1 MTINEFK
8 KKYKNSTTYKKI
20 DYLIES
26 KLKINYSKKF
36 SILEFGVDKGISSS
50 LFLEFC
56 QKTNSKLYS
65 IDTIDYSKHFNS
77 NNWTFI
83 NCRDDDYKKID
94 KYVNFPVDIIFLD
107 TEHTANHV
115 EKIFY
120 KYFNKLKING
130 LFIIDDISWLP
141 YLKGNYRNN
150 EWIENN
156 NKETFFKIID
166 ILNSNEKNIK
176 VEFLFEYSGLA
187 IIKKLKKT
195 LNKNKKISS
204 REYSVK
210 NILKKL
216 IKK

>member
-1 MTINEFK
+1 MTINQFK
-8 KKYKNSTTYKKI
+8 KKQKNTTTYKKI

-26 KLKINYSKKF
+26 KLRINYSKKCN
-36 SILEFGVDKGISSS
+36 ILEFGVDKGISTS
-50 LFLEFC
+50 LFLDFC
-56 QKTNSKLYS
+56 KKTNSQLYS
-65 IDTIDYSKHFNS
+65 VDTIDYSKHFNN

-83 NCRDDDYKKID
+83 NCRDDNYRKIE
-94 KYVNFPVDIIFLD
+94 KYVNFPVDVMFLD
-107 TEHTANHV
+107 TEHTAKHV

-166 ILNSNEKNIK
+166 ILNSNESNIK
-176 VEFLFEYSGLA
+176 VEFLFEHSGLA
-187 IIKKLKKT
+187 LIKKLKNKLNNNTKT
-195 LNKNKKISS
+195 TS
-204 REYSVK
+204 REYSAK